1 MKLGE
6 MSFGIMKLGELGE
19 MSLEIPQLGELGT
32 YFDLDIF
39 DICMYA
45 FLLKKQ
51 MVWASVIVS
60 YQ

>member
-39 DICMYA
+39 DICMH
-45 FLLKKQ
+45 FF
-51 MVWASVIVS
+51 
-60 YQ
+60 